1 VTVAIIAIIAVLLVL
16 GVGLLIFRMM
26 KNAQTAVPD
35 AVDPRDTGERVVG
48 VDEHGH
54 DITEAQEP
62 QGPGRDATSF
72 ETLLQDE
79 IHDQGR
85 EEPAAPDED

>member
-1 VTVAIIAIIAVLLVL
+1 MTVAIIAIIAVLLVL

-35 AVDPRDTGERVVG
+35 AVDHRDAGERVVG
-48 VDEHGH
+48 VDERGRE
-54 DITEAQEP
+54 ITQAEEP
-62 QGPGRDATSF
+62 PAPGRDVAAF

-79 IHDQGR
+79 INDQGR
-85 EEPAAPDED
+85 ETPAAPEED